1 MNKIVILLVAL
12 LGVSLFTACETKKQ
26 QEATAATTPA
36 DSLKQIINQKDTE
49 LNDMVTTL
57 NEIQEGFRQI
67 NEAQGRISVARANKT
82 TAKRSSRTCSSFA
95 APSNSTTN

>member
-1 MNKIVILLVAL
+1 MKKFAILLVAL
-12 LGVSLFTACETKKQ
+12 IGVSLFTACETKKQ
-26 QEATAATTPA
+26 QEAAAFTTA

-67 NEAQGRISVARANKT
+67 NEAQGRIVR
-82 TAKRSSRTCSSFA
+82 RSLRTCNSFV
-95 APSNSTTN
+95 APSNSTMS